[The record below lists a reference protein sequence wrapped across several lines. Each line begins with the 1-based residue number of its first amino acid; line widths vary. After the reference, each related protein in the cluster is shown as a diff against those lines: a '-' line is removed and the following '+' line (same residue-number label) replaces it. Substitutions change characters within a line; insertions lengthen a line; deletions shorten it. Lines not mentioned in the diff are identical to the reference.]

1 VDQCERWVQLEEGE
15 EEMEWSEQE
24 QEEARKRREAP
35 EAPQRRHDARGLL
48 DEATEK
54 LWSAGELELFDR
66 VYEAMGS

>member
-1 VDQCERWVQLEEGE
+1 
-15 EEMEWSEQE
+15 MEWSEQE

-35 EAPQRRHDARGLL
+35 EAPQHWHDARGLL